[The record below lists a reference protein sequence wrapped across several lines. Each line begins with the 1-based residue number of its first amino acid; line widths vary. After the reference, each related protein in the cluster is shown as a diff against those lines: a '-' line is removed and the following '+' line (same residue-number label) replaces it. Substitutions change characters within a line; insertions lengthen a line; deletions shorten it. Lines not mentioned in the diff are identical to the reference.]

1 MEEKGLKATI
11 GGYIKVVRTSLLNSI
26 GLKD

>member
-1 MEEKGLKATI
+1 MEEKGLKAKI
-11 GGYIKVVRTSLLNSI
+11 GGYIRFVRTSLLNSI